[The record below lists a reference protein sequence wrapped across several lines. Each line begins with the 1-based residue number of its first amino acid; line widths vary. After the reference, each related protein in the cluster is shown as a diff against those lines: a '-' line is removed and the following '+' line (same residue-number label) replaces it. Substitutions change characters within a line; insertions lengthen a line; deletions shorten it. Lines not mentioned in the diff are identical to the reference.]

1 MKKPKITTKGTLET
15 LKNTRLGAK
24 TPKFFRIIRNIGLIC
39 AAAGAAI
46 ASAPV
51 SLPAAMVSA
60 GGYLIWIGGTA
71 ATISQFAK
79 E

>member
-1 MKKPKITTKGTLET
+1 MKTPKFTAKGTLET
-15 LKNTRLGAK
+15 LKKTRVGAK
-24 TPKFFRIIRNIGLIC
+24 TPKFFRIVRNIGLVC

-51 SLPAAMVSA
+51 SLPAAIVSA